1 MRTPR
6 VLKRRKSGQTNY
18 HKRLKMVSS
27 EIPRFVV
34 RPTHRGISAQV
45 ISYSPEGDR
54 VISTVTDRT
63 LKKLGLE
70 AALGNNT
77 PVSYLVGY
85 ATGLKAKKKN
95 VENAI
100 LDTGRYNITTGGRI
114 SAALKGF
121 VDAGVEIPYDEK
133 IFPDE
138 KRIRGE
144 HLKKAAINIDEAKS
158 KLEES
163 L

>member
-1 MRTPR
+1 MKTPR
-6 VLKRRKSGQTNY
+6 VLKRRRSGQTNY

-27 EIPRFVV
+27 ETPRFVV

-45 ISYSPEGDR
+45 ISFSPEGDR
-54 VISTVTDRT
+54 VISTVTDRS

-70 AALGNNT
+70 TLGNNT
-77 PVSYLVGY
+77 PISYLVGY
-85 ATGLKAKKKN
+85 ATGLKAKKQN
-95 VENAI
+95 VGSAI

-121 VDAGVEIPYDEK
+121 VDAGIEIPYDEK

-138 KRIRGE
+138 SRIKGE
-144 HLKKAAINIDEAKS
+144 HLKKSVINIEEAKS

>member
-6 VLKRRKSGQTNY
+6 VLKRRKTGQTNY

-27 EIPRFVV
+27 GTPRFVV

-45 ISYSPEGDR
+45 ISYSPEGDH
-54 VISTVTDRT
+54 VISTVTDRS
-63 LKKLGLE
+63 LKKLGVE
-70 AALGNNT
+70 ALGNNT
-77 PVSYLVGY
+77 PISYLVGY
-85 ATGLKAKKKN
+85 ATGLKAKKAK

-100 LDTGRYNITTGGRI
+100 LDTGRYNITPGGRI

-121 VDAGVEIPYDEK
+121 IDAGVEIPYDEK
-133 IFPDE
+133 IFPTE
-138 KRIRGE
+138 ERLKGK
-144 HLKKAAINIDEAKS
+144 HLKKSTVNVDDARK
-158 KLEES
+158 KLEGA